1 MRVGMG
7 RLEVEKD
14 YGSNLSRWPATG
26 LEPRKGNG
34 RSQAVD
40 YPGWSLLGRAKKSG
54 TQEIDYKV
62 SFQVRAGVRP
72 RVWSLEHCA

>member
-7 RLEVEKD
+7 SLEVEKD
-14 YGSNLSRWPATG
+14 YGSDPARWPATG
-26 LEPRKGNG
+26 LEPMKSNE
-34 RSQAVD
+34 RSQALD
-40 YPGWSLLGRAKKSG
+40 YPGLSLLGRAKKSG
-54 TQEIDYKV
+54 TQEINYKV